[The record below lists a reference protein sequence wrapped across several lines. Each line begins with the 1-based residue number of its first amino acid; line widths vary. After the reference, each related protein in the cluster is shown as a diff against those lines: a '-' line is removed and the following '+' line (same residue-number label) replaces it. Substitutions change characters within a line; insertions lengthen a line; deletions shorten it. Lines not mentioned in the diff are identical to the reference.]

1 MPYKSWMT
9 RALKAKRAAH
19 SILATHEQSHSRVVL
34 LEDLIKKLR
43 VAPVDVQ
50 DYFQEAVTC
59 LELRLYRSG
68 IVLAWAGHFHV
79 FSETLF
85 LTHEPDIRAARPKW
99 SFKDL
104 SDLKEQ
110 IAEAQLL
117 DVGKDVKFIGR
128 ATLRVLHGQLSLRNQ
143 CAHPT
148 LYRPSMNSAIGYV
161 DEMVRQT
168 LSYLQS
174 P

>member
-1 MPYKSWMT
+1 MQFDDWLI
-9 RALKAKRAAH
+9 RAKTAQRAAH
-19 SILATHEQSHSRVVL
+19 VVLATHEQSASRVIL
-34 LEDLIKKLR
+34 LEDLVKKLS

-50 DYFQEAVTC
+50 DYFREATTC
-59 LELRLYRSG
+59 LEQGLYRSG
-68 IVLAWAGHFHV
+68 VVLAWAGHFHV

-85 LTHEPDIRAARPKW
+85 LKHEAEIRSARPKW
-99 SFKDL
+99 MFKDL
-104 SDLKEQ
+104 PDLKEQ
-110 IAEAQLL
+110 VAEAHLL
-117 DVGKDVKFIGR
+117 DVGKEVKFIGK
-128 ATLRVLHGQLSLRNQ
+128 AVLRVLQGQLSVRNQ

-168 LSYLQS
+168 LGYIQ

>member
-1 MPYKSWMT
+1 MQFNDWLVRT
-9 RALKAKRAAH
+9 KAAQRAAH
-19 SILATHEQSHSRVVL
+19 AVLATHEQSASRVIL
-34 LEDLIKKLR
+34 LEDLVKKLA

-50 DYFQEAVTC
+50 DYFSEAVTC
-59 LELRLYRSG
+59 LEQGLNRSG
-68 IVLAWAGHFHV
+68 VVLAWAGHFHV

-85 LTHEPDIRAARPKW
+85 SKHETDIRSARPKW
-99 SFKDL
+99 TFKDL
-104 SDLKEQ
+104 ADLKEQ
-110 IAEAQLL
+110 LAEAQLL
-117 DVGKDVKFIGR
+117 DVGKDVKFIGK
-128 ATLRVLHGQLSLRNQ
+128 ATLRVLQGQLSVRNQ

-168 LSYLQS
+168 LAYIH

>member
-1 MPYKSWMT
+1 MPYSNWLV
-9 RALKAKRAAH
+9 RALNARRAAH
-19 SILATHEQSHSRVVL
+19 SILAKHERSASRVVL
-34 LEDLIKKLR
+34 LEDLVNKLS

-50 DYFQEAVTC
+50 DYFTEAVTC
-59 LELRLYRSG
+59 LEQGLYRSG

-79 FSETLF
+79 FSESLF
-85 LTHEPDIRAARPKW
+85 LKHETNIRTSRPKW
-99 SFKDL
+99 IFKDL

-110 IAEAQLL
+110 IAESQLL
-117 DVGKDVKFIGR
+117 DVGKEVKFISK
-128 ATLRVLHGQLSLRNQ
+128 ANLRVLQGQLSVRNQ

-148 LYRPSMNSAIGYV
+148 LYRPSMNSAIGYL

-168 LSYLQS
+168 LEYIK